1 MEIKKTKTNC
11 ESCAFYCYDADEDTY
26 YCEVNLDED
35 EMCRFLSATYDN
47 CPYYQYY
54 DEYAIAR
61 KQ

>member
-1 MEIKKTKTNC
+1 MGNKNAKSNC
-11 ESCAFYCYDADEDTY
+11 ETCAYYCYDEYEDSY

-35 EMCRFLSATYDN
+35 EMCKFLSSTYDN

-54 DEYAIAR
+54 DEYEIAR